1 MYTGPYVVTA
11 VKGPNTYQISDK
23 LTKKKKGV
31 YNYTE
36 IKYITHQ
43 KTKREGE
50 KYIQKNMMQ
59 RLMSETKRHLS

>member
-1 MYTGPYVVTA
+1 MLLKNRQLPSNIEGIAHKLFLLYTGPYAVTA

-43 KTKREGE
+43 KTKR
-50 KYIQKNMMQ
+50 
-59 RLMSETKRHLS
+59 